1 MLKDTDYASF
11 LHGKNDIFS
20 LTDALAMLDALEEVI
35 TVWKDGM
42 DAFGLTSQE
51 DCSSE
56 AYGSI
61 MVVRLAFNDLKNA
74 LPETPR
80 DESDAILRNLSG
92 SFLPFARSYAQ
103 TPMLAQWYVSLP
115 LRVSETYNRLRGQR

>member
-42 DAFGLTSQE
+42 DAFGLTSQ
-51 DCSSE
+51 DNCAST
-56 AYGSI
+56 AFGAV
-61 MVVRLAFNDLKNA
+61 MVARLAFNDLKNA

-80 DESDAILRNLSG
+80 DEADTILRDLSA
-92 SFLPFARSYAQ
+92 SFLPLARSYAQ